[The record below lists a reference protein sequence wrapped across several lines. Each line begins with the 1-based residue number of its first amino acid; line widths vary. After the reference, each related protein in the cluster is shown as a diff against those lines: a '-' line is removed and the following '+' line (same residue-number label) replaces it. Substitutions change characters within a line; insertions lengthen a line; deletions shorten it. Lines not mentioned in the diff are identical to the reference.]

1 MGFHWHEWL
10 IFTERTHNGQALTRR
25 ILSLQHFYSL
35 YSYILVRTETPVNT
49 KTEWHYLLAV
59 LICCSFSSIPG
70 FHSFDSTKHPPSTQK
85 DTHTQTL
92 FPFPHVQMW
101 SSTRVVY
108 HCQCDLTFSPLC
120 RHAESVLT
128 ALLLIFIFLQN
139 FNYFVL
145 HLSCLSIVSMPITT
159 RSCVVL
165 HPGSQISTFPFT
177 NTCVPLCFPQGISML
192 CSPA

>member
-70 FHSFDSTKHPPSTQK
+70 FHSFDSTKHSSLHTK
-85 DTHTQTL
+85 GHTHTNSVS
-92 FPFPHVQMW
+92 F
-101 SSTRVVY
+101 STCPNVKLYQGCLPLPVWPY
-108 HCQCDLTFSPLC
+108 FFSPSVCRPSLFWQLC
-120 RHAESVLT
+120 FWYLYFYRI
-128 ALLLIFIFLQN
+128 LITLCFIF
-139 FNYFVL
+139 
-145 HLSCLSIVSMPITT
+145 HAS
-159 RSCVVL
+159 
-165 HPGSQISTFPFT
+165 
-177 NTCVPLCFPQGISML
+177 PL
-192 CSPA
+192 